1 MKTRF
6 CLRITDPEC
15 LIAARREGVEGIVAT
30 VLANRAGA
38 VGVTPGWLLDR
49 SLAALDHP
57 DSLPDIERAAQRI
70 AAAVENREV
79 IAIVTDADSDGVN
92 ANTVLYRAL
101 TEHFGHPAP
110 RVQQYIGLKLTE
122 GYGLSDGVADRI
134 LAADP
139 RPGLLITADIG
150 SSDAP
155 RIARLRREG
164 IDVVVTDHHGIP
176 AAGGPEAAV
185 AFVNPQ
191 RRGHAY
197 PDPLIAGVMVA
208 WLVCAAVRRELQE
221 RGKLAADAPRLGN
234 LLGWVGTGTVAD
246 VVSLA
251 RSRNN
256 RIVVHHGLRQIAA
269 GTHPCWR
276 ALRPELGDPAKPLVA
291 SDIAFGIGPRLNAAG
306 RLHDAMAGVRFLLAA
321 DAREAATGLGVL
333 NASNLKRR
341 EIEKRLTATALAAA
355 QEQVDAGRR
364 GLVVF
369 MPDGHAGVQGIVAS
383 RLLQRFARPAVCL
396 SQVGDSSG
404 SSCWSGS
411 VRSVD
416 ALHVL
421 ELLHTLDARH
431 PGLLVKYGGHAAAA
445 GLTLNLGDE
454 AQFAALFDA
463 EVRSRLVGVPLE
475 NRVWV
480 DADVAEGELSLG
492 LVERLAEIGPFGRE
506 FPEPVLRGVFTV
518 HEAREIGAEGG
529 HWRLRLSLGRQPV
542 DAIWFGVGGSCPV
555 TLGAPVRFVFRPE
568 ANWWQGTARLQVQ
581 ILGIS
586 DSADS

>member
-1 MKTRF
+1 MNTRY
-6 CLRITDPEC
+6 CLRTTDPE
-15 LIAARREGVEGIVAT
+15 LLVAARREGLEGIVAT

-57 DSLPDIERAAQRI
+57 DTLPDIALAAQRI
-70 AAAVENREV
+70 ASAVERREV
-79 IAIVTDADSDGVN
+79 IGIVTDADSDGVN

-101 TEHFGHPAP
+101 TEHFGHPVAQA
-110 RVQQYIGLKLTE
+110 QQYIGLKLTE

-134 LAADP
+134 LAAHP

-150 SSDAP
+150 SSDGL

-176 AAGGPEAAV
+176 PGGGPEAAV

-191 RRGHAY
+191 RGGHAY

-208 WLVCAAVRRELQE
+208 WLVVAAVRRELQE
-221 RGKLAADAPRLGN
+221 RGTLPADAPRLGN

-256 RIVVHHGLRQIAA
+256 RIVVHHGLRQIGA

-276 ALRPELGDPAKPLVA
+276 ALRPELGDPAKPLAA

-306 RLHDAMAGVRFLLAA
+306 RLHDAMTGVRFLLAA
-321 DAREAATGLGVL
+321 DAREAAAGLAVL
-333 NASNLKRR
+333 NAANLQRR
-341 EIEKRLTATALAAA
+341 EIEKRLTAAALAAA
-355 QEQVDAGRR
+355 QEQVDTGRR

-383 RLLQRFARPAVCL
+383 RLMQRYARPAVCL
-396 SQVGDSSG
+396 SQVSDSAG
-404 SSCWSGS
+404 LSCWSGS
-411 VRSVD
+411 GRSGD
-416 ALHVL
+416 TLHLL
-421 ELLHTLDARH
+421 ELLQTLDARN

-445 GLTLNLGDE
+445 GLTLNTGDE
-454 AQFAALFDA
+454 AHFAALFDA
-463 EVRSRLVGVPLE
+463 EVRLRLAGLPLE

-480 DADVAEGELSLG
+480 DADVAEGQLSLG
-492 LVERLAEIGPFGRE
+492 LVERLAEIGPYGRE

-518 HEAREIGAEGG
+518 HEAREIGSEGG
-529 HWRLRLSLGRQPV
+529 HWRLKLGLGRQPV
-542 DAIWFGVGGSCPV
+542 DAIWFGVGHSCPV
-555 TLGAPVRFVFRPE
+555 TPGEPVRLVFRPE
-568 ANWWQGTARLQVQ
+568 ANWWQGTPRLQLQ
-581 ILGIS
+581 ILGIARE
-586 DSADS
+586 ADS